1 MSGKKKVNPRR
12 RPASQADVLRA
23 KRQAEERSVNTAWAI
38 IFTVLRDKEGY
49 DVDGLQR
56 VWSHVNDLSDSIAQG
71 YCTVADLK
79 DILKQEEGAVLK

>member
-49 DVDGLQR
+49 DLDGLQR
-56 VWSHVNDLSDSIAQG
+56 VWSHVSDLSDSIAPG
-71 YCTVADLK
+71 SRTAADPK
-79 DILKQEEGAVLK
+79 DILTQAEGAVLK